1 MFDKPAEQSKSPEQE
16 EPKEESPPEPE
27 LTAEQKSAQLI
38 EELEAEKTELQ
49 AEAAKWKEEMLRAM
63 ADAENVRKRAQREVE
78 VAKKYGVQGFAKTM
92 LDVSDNLA
100 RSLAAVP
107 VDDIGEQDT
116 LLKFQHVPV
125 C

>member
-1 MFDKPAEQSKSPEQE
+1 
-16 EPKEESPPEPE
+16 
-27 LTAEQKSAQLI
+27 
-38 EELEAEKTELQ
+38 
-49 AEAAKWKEEMLRAM
+49 M